1 MIFSKTCIK
10 GTWYVLQDGQILSN
24 GLPSEGA
31 ADRFIMFM
39 DGLPSDD
46 GRYVVKSGL
55 RPDGQDGDDV

>member
-1 MIFSKTCIK
+1 MTFSKTCIK

-39 DGLPSDD
+39 DGLPKDD
-46 GRYVVKSGL
+46 GRYVVKTGL
-55 RPDGQDGDDV
+55 RGDGFDGDE